1 MENENI
7 VGELREM
14 VLMDT
19 VPMMASEDYKERFKA
34 EVCQLDIRIGKLV
47 SMLSA
52 WQAGVLDFQPACS
65 YDLLEAQLNSMKV
78 YRHFLFV
85 RAEIEGIKL

>member
-1 MENENI
+1 MEPENI
-7 VGELREM
+7 VGELRAM

-19 VPMMASEDYKERFKA
+19 VPMMGSEDYKERFKA
-34 EVCQLDIRIGKLV
+34 EVIQLDIRIGKLA

-52 WQAGVLDFQPACS
+52 YKAGALDFQPVCS

-78 YRHFLFV
+78 YRHFLSV

>member
-1 MENENI
+1 MENGI
-7 VGELREM
+7 VGELRAME
-14 VLMDT
+14 LKDT
-19 VPMMASEDYKERFKA
+19 IGMMASEDYKERFKA

-47 SMLSA
+47 NMLSA
-52 WQAGVLDFQPACS
+52 WEAGELCFQPACS

-78 YRHFLFV
+78 YRHFLQV